1 MVWRLCFSCEIL
13 KFRRKRHHGD
23 KCEPSPL
30 GLITFFTI
38 SILHNFCFVSVL
50 QLLISHHIRVLDFP
64 IKMNAIPSCFS
75 RNTRYA
81 LKHRVTMS
89 STASE
94 QGSSGGGH
102 YFLAQLRAANPDPA
116 MKALPPL
123 PPSNSVPLMAKGST
137 YAAPPP
143 VASTNGYWLSR
154 LRDAELMAQ
163 KGLLPQRNTNE
174 ARRQLSVDVHQAEV
188 LPVEGLVRTIAI

>member
-1 MVWRLCFSCEIL
+1 MRTESFFHFRSCII
-13 KFRRKRHHGD
+13 
-23 KCEPSPL
+23 C
-30 GLITFFTI
+30 I
-38 SILHNFCFVSVL
+38 VSVF
-50 QLLISHHIRVLDFP
+50 QLLNSVILCIAIFHHPSLPHSTMMAF
-64 IKMNAIPSCFS
+64 SCFS

-81 LKHRVTMS
+81 LKHRATM

-94 QGSSGGGH
+94 KSSSGGGH

-116 MKALPPL
+116 MKTLPPL
-123 PPSNSVPLMAKGST
+123 PPNNSISLMAQGST
-137 YAAPPP
+137 YAAPAP

-174 ARRQLSVDVHQAEV
+174 ARRQLSVDVHPSKVHSGED
-188 LPVEGLVRTIAI
+188 LVRATIAI